1 MGVLGLWSLLD
12 PAGKPIPV
20 ESLENQVIAER
31 MLHVTKSLNYAAK
44 QVQIS
49 VQVLAVDIS
58 IWLNQAVRGMRDKSG
73 HAVPH
78 AHLVFGQAPFK
89 RPIANSLNTFLK
101 RSSWKME
108 RSSETAASLQNR
120 A

>member
-20 ESLENQVIAER
+20 ESLENQVIAEPV
-31 MLHVTKSLNYAAK
+31 LYVTASLNYADK
-44 QVQIS
+44 EVRIY

-78 AHLVFGQAPFK
+78 AHLVFGQA
-89 RPIANSLNTFLK
+89 
-101 RSSWKME
+101 RSVFIDLSCFSGW
-108 RSSETAASLQNR
+108 TLPQGVQAVVLQDQ
-120 A
+120 ACFCL

>member
-20 ESLENQVIAER
+20 ESLENQVCSSYYSTDPVCGKIVGQA
-31 MLHVTKSLNYAAK
+31 N
-44 QVQIS
+44 IC

-78 AHLVFGQAPFK
+78 AHLVLFQAQVFFYQFD
-89 RPIANSLNTFLK
+89 LFFLG
-101 RSSWKME
+101 W
-108 RSSETAASLQNR
+108 TLPPCVQAAVLQDQ
-120 A
+120 ASICL